1 MENRNSLLVD
11 PLTRANANAERGR
24 RTISSP
30 CSREVSGS
38 GHIQTDTCKV
48 LLKLGGRFSSIAH
61 GRMLKWQFPW
71 AKAAWQEG

>member
-11 PLTRANANAERGR
+11 PFDTRQRQCRAR
-24 RTISSP
+24 SP
-30 CSREVSGS
+30 NDFLPLLEGGFGIWAYSNRYF
-38 GHIQTDTCKV
+38 KV